1 MKTFLINL
9 IEAFLLFTGF
19 LISDT
24 YLIYNTPNKDFSMVM
39 VTMLVWI
46 SVAIVVVFSLI
57 TSASFARAYN
67 KKVGVYLKRSIEQ
80 IFIIFLT
87 GTAMTLLG
95 GVIGE
100 FMVGIAINTG
110 DPIIGTY
117 IIGIPS
123 LVIFLI
129 FLYGFYYKIGY
140 SDATNVRHNMNF
152 KIVTTILSFIIPLPF
167 VIHDS
172 IYLTLCAPYTA
183 LVPGVD
189 KIGNVHEYFEYGNVN
204 NWKFSLPIVV
214 IALLLAFIII
224 AFVIIFAYKKAKS
237 DLRKR
242 LHDEN
247 FAADEAI
254 TYHSF

>member
-1 MKTFLINL
+1 MKVFLFHL
-9 IEAFLLFTGF
+9 IEASLLFIGF
-19 LISDT
+19 FIVDT

-46 SVAIVVVFSLI
+46 SVAVVAVFSLI
-57 TSASFARAYN
+57 SSASFARAYN

-87 GTAMTLLG
+87 GTAITLLG
-95 GVIGE
+95 GVVGE
-100 FMVGIAINTG
+100 FMIGIALNTG

-117 IIGIPS
+117 MIGIPS

-140 SDATNVRHNMNF
+140 SDASNVRHNVNF

-189 KIGNVHEYFEYGNVN
+189 KYGFVLGHFEHGNVN
-204 NWKFSLPIVV
+204 NWKFSIPIM
-214 IALLLAFIII
+214 IITLLLAFFII

-247 FAADEAI
+247 FAADEMI
-254 TYHSF
+254 NY